1 MKYPRI
7 YLALDNCFAIKRWV
21 EPKHWLKLTKEIGFN
36 YSEASFDNEIDGLF
50 SPQDYM
56 DDWFDSID
64 TLGREYGVKVA
75 NFFTGY
81 QTYRT
86 AGLTHPDERMVRH
99 LIDNWL
105 KPMIKRLKKADAG
118 MGFYFHALPDNVL
131 QDPALYETV
140 YRKLVERMC
149 ELTAYADELGGVN
162 LCVEQMYAPHQP
174 PWTIQ
179 GTIDF
184 LRDCY
189 QLNQKPV
196 YTTVDVGHIV
206 GQRKFVRPS
215 KEQIVDSLQKAD
227 GETAR
232 PSMWLGADET
242 RSIWFH
248 AVKTGQN
255 HGEAAQ
261 AICESMD
268 KYAYM
273 FSIDPKDQDPYAWLE
288 KLACYS
294 PIIHMQQ
301 TDGISA
307 PHSAF
312 TADTNGKGIIM
323 GPELLKAIAVSYEN
337 NIGPDMPPK
346 VDDLYLNFE
355 IFGSNTEYTYDIID
369 KLKETAVYWR
379 QFVPE
384 DGIPLDE
391 LLDRLAK

>member
-21 EPKHWLKLTKEIGFN
+21 EPKLWLRITKELGFS

-50 SPQDYM
+50 SPGDYM
-56 DDWFDSID
+56 DDWFVSID
-64 TLGREYGVKVA
+64 KLGKEYGVKVA

-86 AGLTHPDERMVRH
+86 AGLTHPDERMVRQ
-99 LIDNWL
+99 LLDQWL
-105 KPMIKRLKKADAG
+105 KPMIKRMKKADAG
-118 MGFYFHALPDNVL
+118 MGFYFHAIPDNILQNPVL
-131 QDPALYETV
+131 YMKT
-140 YRKLVERMC
+140 YRKLVERLG

-179 GTIDF
+179 GTMDL

-189 QLNQKPV
+189 LYNQKPL
-196 YTTVDVGHIV
+196 YTTVDVGHVI
-206 GQRKFVRPS
+206 GQRKFTLPTMEQILVSLEKANQKTLRPS
-215 KEQIVDSLQKAD
+215 I
-227 GETAR
+227 
-232 PSMWLGADET
+232 WLGADET
-242 RSIWFH
+242 RSIWSNS
-248 AVKTGQN
+248 VKTGRN
-255 HGEAAQ
+255 RTETALD
-261 AICESMD
+261 IVDSMD
-268 KYAYM
+268 KFPYM
-273 FSIDPKDQDPYAWLE
+273 FSSDPKDQDPYAWLA

-301 TDGISA
+301 TDGVTA
-307 PHSAF
+307 PHAAF
-312 TADTNGKGIIM
+312 TSETNRTGIIK
-323 GPELLKAIAVSYEN
+323 GPELLRAIAASYETN
-337 NIGPDMPPK
+337 DKTDMPPK

-355 IFGSNTEYTYDIID
+355 IFGSNTEYKYDIID
-369 KLKETAVYWR
+369 KLKETAEYWR

-391 LLDRLAK
+391 LLARLK

>member
-21 EPKHWLKLTKEIGFN
+21 EPKLWLKITKELGFN

-50 SPQDYM
+50 SPADYM
-56 DDWFDSID
+56 DDWFASID
-64 TLGREYGVKVA
+64 KLGKEYGVKVA

-99 LIDNWL
+99 LLDQWL
-105 KPMIKRLKKADAG
+105 KPMIKRMKKAESG
-118 MGFYFHALPDNVL
+118 MGFYFHAIPDNVL
-131 QDPALYETV
+131 QDTALYLET
-140 YRKLVERMC
+140 YHRLIERLG

-179 GTIDF
+179 GTMDL

-189 QLNQKPV
+189 RYNQKPL
-196 YTTVDVGHIV
+196 YTTVDVGHVI
-206 GQRKFVRPS
+206 GQRKFVRPTMG
-215 KEQIVDSLQKAD
+215 QILESLEKANQKML
-227 GETAR
+227 R
-232 PSMWLGADET
+232 PSIWLGADET
-242 RSIWFH
+242 RSIWFD
-248 AVKTGQN
+248 AVKTGRN
-255 HGEAAQ
+255 RTETALD
-261 AICESMD
+261 IVDSIN
-268 KYAYM
+268 KFPYM
-273 FSIDPKDQDPYAWLE
+273 FSFDPRDQNPYAWLE

-301 TDGISA
+301 TDGITA
-307 PHSAF
+307 PHAAF
-312 TADTNGKGIIM
+312 TSETNRKGIIR
-323 GPELLKAIAVSYEN
+323 GPELLRAIAVSYETEAEA
-337 NIGPDMPPK
+337 DMPPK

-355 IFGSNTEYTYDIID
+355 IFGSNTEYKYDIID
-369 KLKETAVYWR
+369 KLQETAEYWR

-384 DGIPLDE
+384 DGIPLDK
-391 LLDRLAK
+391 LLERIK